1 MSNTP
6 ETLQVSASASCDIEV
21 RWAIPADYDPFE
33 HVRPKVEAKIEE
45 INSVIPEDTQD
56 PVLAERRACA
66 IKALQRMAPHYMS
79 MSTAIDI
86 ADAIMR
92 RSHEP

>member
-6 ETLQVSASASCDIEV
+6 ETLVVSASACDVEV

-45 INSVIPEDTQD
+45 INSAIPEDTQD

-79 MSTAIDI
+79 ISTSIDI

-92 RSHEP
+92 RSNEP

>member
-6 ETLQVSASASCDIEV
+6 EKLVVSHSACYVDV
-21 RWAIPADYDPFE
+21 RYITANYDPFE

-79 MSTAIDI
+79 ISTAIDI